1 MAIITKHSALGFV
14 VGFASCFLLLLG
26 GIFLLTIAF
35 RPLARSA
42 SLRPPPVF
50 TARPADYHFA
60 FNDLANTERSL
71 EEFKDKVVVL
81 NFWATWCGPCLA
93 EMPSLARL
101 HRSLAS
107 DPDVA
112 VLCVSQES
120 LSAIKGK
127 AIADIE
133 GLPLFSCA
141 KSAIPDVYKSDA
153 IPVTFIIGRDGRI
166 AFSHV
171 GSADWN
177 DQSVRALI
185 QNLKLTKPPSETASP
200 VWPASYTPA
209 RRQLATDPASLNA
222 SWAQP
227 R

>member
-14 VGFASCFLLLLG
+14 VGFASCFLLLVG
-26 GIFLLTIAF
+26 GTFLLAIAF
-35 RPLARSA
+35 RPLAKSV

-50 TARPADYHFA
+50 TARPAECQFA
-60 FNDLANTERSL
+60 FKDMADKGRSL
-71 EEFKDKVVVL
+71 EEFKGKVVVL
-81 NFWATWCGPCLA
+81 DFWATWCGPCLA

-101 HRSLAS
+101 HRSLAG

-112 VLCVSQES
+112 VLCVSRES
-120 LSAIKGK
+120 LSVIKGK

-141 KSAIPDVYKSDA
+141 RSTIPAVYKSDA
-153 IPVTFIIGRDGRI
+153 IPATFIIGRDGRI
-166 AFSHV
+166 VFSHV

-185 QNLKLTKPPSETASP
+185 QNLKQTEPPSETTAP
-200 VWPASYTPA
+200 VT
-209 RRQLATDPASLNA
+209 Q
-222 SWAQP
+222 
-227 R
+227 